1 MKITDFTKRKENN
14 FFTLEEIEN
23 VQNKNGVL
31 ILDSSFFIILP
42 ITIDIIDDPRERE
55 MEVDD
60 KIEEVIEDYS
70 PIDFISKEIH
80 LKIEDEQE
88 KILIILLERGK
99 IESIIAQLKEKGITL
114 SGIYP
119 LFLLEFFNKEEEAKT
134 YIEINEEG
142 FRLYYFKDERLN
154 NFNQVEFSLE
164 DLMEDDEYLQ
174 DYIEDSYVFTYSNT
188 DKEIYS
194 NFYFINF
201 RDWHK
206 YKLFYN
212 RDLDFLPPA
221 YQESLHLKS
230 RVKIL
235 TAVLSVFIIIQS
247 ISSLLLNVY
256 ISNKKNYLHTIE
268 NRIGTLQEAVNVEKL
283 KIVDIE
289 KKLSLLN
296 FENKEGSFSG
306 LKISTLL
313 KNIMDSKHAIT
324 IDSIEF
330 TDKKIL
336 KISGITSDEE
346 NFYDFEKNILTY
358 KIFRKINHDFFTLN
372 DNSFNFKLEIEVNDE
387 T

>member
-1 MKITDFTKRKENN
+1 MKIADFIKRKENN
-14 FFTLEEIEN
+14 FFALEEIEKLE
-23 VQNKNGVL
+23 NKNGVL

-42 ITIDIIDDPRERE
+42 ITIDIIDDSRERE
-55 MEVDD
+55 MEIDD
-60 KIEEVIEDYS
+60 KIEELIEDYS

-80 LKIEDEQE
+80 LQIEDNQE
-88 KILIILLERGK
+88 KLLIILLERGK

-119 LFLLEFFNKEEEAKT
+119 LFLLEFFNKEKEAKT
-134 YIEINEEG
+134 YIEISEER
-142 FRLYYFKDERLN
+142 FRLYYFKDEKLN
-154 NFNQVEFSLE
+154 NFTEVEFVLE
-164 DLMEDDEYLQ
+164 DLLEDEEYLQ

-188 DKEIYS
+188 DKEVYS

-201 RDWHK
+201 REWHK

-212 RDLDFLPPA
+212 RDLDFLPAA
-221 YQESLHLKS
+221 YQESLHLKK

-235 TAVLSVFIIIQS
+235 SVILSVFIIIQS

-268 NRIGTLQEAVNVEKL
+268 NRIGTLRESLNKEKV

-289 KKLSLLN
+289 KQISLLN
-296 FENKEGSFSG
+296 IENKEGSFNS
-306 LKISTLL
+306 LKISSLL
-313 KNIMDSKHAIT
+313 KIIMDSRHTLT

-336 KISGITSDEE
+336 KISGITTDEE
-346 NFYDFEKNILTY
+346 NFYDFEKSILTDNAF
-358 KIFRKINHDFFTLN
+358 KKINHDFFTLN
-372 DNSFNFKLEIEVNDE
+372 DNRFNFKLEIEVKDE
-387 T
+387 I

>member
-154 NFNQVEFSLE
+154 NFTQVDFSLE

-221 YQESLHLKS
+221 YQESLHLKG

-235 TAVLSVFIIIQS
+235 TAVLSVFI
-247 ISSLLLNVY
+247 V
-256 ISNKKNYLHTIE
+256 
-268 NRIGTLQEAVNVEKL
+268 
-283 KIVDIE
+283 
-289 KKLSLLN
+289 
-296 FENKEGSFSG
+296 
-306 LKISTLL
+306 
-313 KNIMDSKHAIT
+313 
-324 IDSIEF
+324 
-330 TDKKIL
+330 
-336 KISGITSDEE
+336 
-346 NFYDFEKNILTY
+346 TY
-358 KIFRKINHDFFTLN
+358 F
-372 DNSFNFKLEIEVNDE
+372 
-387 T
+387 